1 MKNISKEFKVGL
13 LVVVAGVLLYLGFN
27 FLKGRDF
34 FSSDNTFYTFY
45 DDIDGLTNS
54 NQVIV
59 NGYAVGRVEAIEML
73 PDRGNKLLITLKIK
87 KDISVTEGSVSM
99 LADGGLLG
107 GKQINLVLGKGKL
120 LESGDTLKGDVEL
133 GLTDLIA
140 AKAGPLAQNIDSTA
154 LVLKNMLVKY
164 EAMSGTV
171 AEILDNTKMT
181 TASINGVLADNR
193 QQLRNITANL
203 AALTSSL
210 KDTEAQFKPIL
221 AKLNTFADSLNQL
234 QFGEISRRSNEILV
248 ELNKTTRSINNA
260 DGTLGKLIHSDSLYQ
275 QINYTV
281 SDLDR
286 LLIDLR
292 EHPQRYVHLSVFGRK
307 ESKEEKEEKRK
318 EAKIKEDKKKEEE
331 GK

>member
-13 LVVVAGVLLYLGFN
+13 LVVVAITLLYLGFN

-45 DDIDGLTNS
+45 DDIDGLTIS
-54 NQVIV
+54 NQVII
-59 NGYAVGRVEAIEML
+59 NGYAVGRVDKIELL
-73 PDRGNKLLITLKIK
+73 PNQGNKLLVALKVK
-87 KDISVTEGSVSM
+87 KDIGVTEGSVAT

-107 GKQINLVLGKGKL
+107 GKQINLILGKGKI
-120 LESGDTLKGDVEL
+120 LESGDTLKSEIEL
-133 GLTDLIA
+133 GLAAMIA

-154 LVLKNMLVKY
+154 LVLKNMLVQY
-164 EAMSGTV
+164 EAMSGTIK
-171 AEILDNTKMT
+171 EILENTKMT
-181 TASINGVLADNR
+181 TSSINGILADNR
-193 QQLRNITANL
+193 QQLKNITANL

-210 KDTEAQFKPIL
+210 KDTEAQFKPII
-221 AKLNTFADSLNQL
+221 AKLNKFADSLNEL
-234 QFGEISRRSNEILV
+234 EFGEISKKSNELLA
-248 ELNKTTRSINNA
+248 ELNKTTQAINNSE
-260 DGTLGKLIHSDSLYQ
+260 GSLGKLIHSDSLYQ
-275 QINYTV
+275 QLNYTV

-307 ESKEEKEEKRK
+307 ENKD
-318 EAKIKEDKKKEEE
+318 DKKESDNK

>member
-1 MKNISKEFKVGL
+1 VKNISKEFKVGL
-13 LVVVAGVLLYLGFN
+13 LVVVAITLLYLGFN

-45 DDIDGLTNS
+45 NDIDGLTIS
-54 NQVIV
+54 NQVII
-59 NGYAVGRVEAIEML
+59 NGYAVGRVDKIELL
-73 PDRGNKLLITLKIK
+73 PEQGNKLMVTLKVK
-87 KDISVTEGSVSM
+87 KAIGVTEGSVPM

-107 GKQINLVLGKGKL
+107 GKQINLILGKGKV

-133 GLTDLIA
+133 GLTDMIA
-140 AKAGPLAQNIDSTA
+140 EKAGPLARNIDSTA
-154 LVLKNMLVKY
+154 LVLKNMLVQY
-164 EAMSGTV
+164 EAMSGSI

-181 TASINGVLADNR
+181 TASINGILDDNR
-193 QQLRNITANL
+193 QQLKNITANL

-210 KDTEAQFKPIL
+210 KDTEAQFKPII
-221 AKLNTFADSLNQL
+221 AKLNTFAESLNEL
-234 QFGEISRRSNEILV
+234 EFAEISKKSNELLA
-248 ELNKTTRSINNA
+248 ELNKTTKSINNSE
-260 DGTLGKLIHSDSLYQ
+260 GTLGKLIHSDSLYQ
-275 QINYTV
+275 QLNYTV

-307 ESKEEKEEKRK
+307 EGKEN
-318 EAKIKEDKKKEEE
+318 KEDKKDNDKK

>member
-1 MKNISKEFKVGL
+1 MKNISKEFRVGL
-13 LVVVAGVLLYLGFN
+13 LVVVAGALLYLGFN
-27 FLKGRDF
+27 FLKGSDF

-45 DDIDGLTNS
+45 DDIDGLTIS
-54 NQVIV
+54 NQIII
-59 NGYAVGRVEAIEML
+59 NGYAVGRVEKIELL
-73 PDRGNKLLITLKIK
+73 PAKGNKLFVTLKVK
-87 KDISVTEGSVSM
+87 KDISITEGSVPM

-107 GKQINLVLGKGKL
+107 GKQINLVLGKGRVL
-120 LESGDTLKGDVEL
+120 QSGDTLVGDVEL
-133 GLTDLIA
+133 GLAALIA
-140 AKAGPLAQNIDSTA
+140 EKAGPLAQNIDSTA

-164 EAMSGTV
+164 EAMSGTI

-181 TASINGVLADNR
+181 TSSINGILEDNR
-193 QQLRNITANL
+193 QQLKNITSNL

-210 KDTEAQFKPIL
+210 KDTEAQFKPII

-234 QFGEISRRSNEILV
+234 EFGEISRKSNQLLA
-248 ELNKTTRSINNA
+248 ELNKTTQSINNA

-307 ESKEEKEEKRK
+307 ENK
-318 EAKIKEDKKKEEE
+318 DDKKEEE
-331 GK
+331 KNKKEN

>member
-13 LVVVAGVLLYLGFN
+13 LVVVAGALLYLGFN

-45 DDIDGLTNS
+45 DDIDGLTIS
-54 NQVIV
+54 NQIIV
-59 NGYAVGRVEAIEML
+59 NGYAVGRVDGIELL
-73 PDRGNKLLITLKIK
+73 PNQGNKLMVTLKIK
-87 KDISVTEGSVSM
+87 KDIGVTEGSIPT

-107 GKQINLVLGKGKL
+107 GKQINLILGKGKV
-120 LESGDTLKGDVEL
+120 LESGDTLQSDVEL
-133 GLTDLIA
+133 GLA
-140 AKAGPLAQNIDSTA
+140 AMVAEKAGPLAQNIDSTA

-164 EAMSGTV
+164 EAMSGSV

-181 TASINGVLADNR
+181 TASINGILEDNR

-210 KDTEAQFKPIL
+210 KDTEAQFKPII
-221 AKLNTFADSLNQL
+221 AKLNTFAESLNEL
-234 QFGEISRRSNEILV
+234 EIGEISKKSNELLA
-248 ELNKTTRSINNA
+248 ELNKTTKAINNA
-260 DGTLGKLIHSDSLYQ
+260 DGSLGKLIHSDSLYQ
-275 QINYTV
+275 QLNYTV

-307 ESKEEKEEKRK
+307 ENKNNKKD
-318 EAKIKEDKKKEEE
+318 EDKDKE

>member
-13 LVVVAGVLLYLGFN
+13 LVVVAGMLLYLGFN

-45 DDIDGLTNS
+45 DDIDGLTLS

-59 NGYAVGRVEAIEML
+59 NGYAVGRVDGIEML
-73 PDRGNKLLITLKIK
+73 PNQENKLMITLKIK
-87 KDISVTEGSVSM
+87 KDISVKEGSVPM

-120 LESGDTLKGDVEL
+120 LESGDTLKGDIEL
-133 GLTDLIA
+133 GLTDMIA
-140 AKAGPLAQNIDSTA
+140 EKAAPLAKNIDSTA
-154 LVLKNMLVKY
+154 LVLKNMLVQY
-164 EAMSGTV
+164 EAMSGSV

-181 TASINGVLADNR
+181 TASINGILADNR
-193 QQLRNITANL
+193 QQLKNITANL

-210 KDTEAQFKPIL
+210 KDTEAQFKPVI
-221 AKLNTFADSLNQL
+221 AKLNTFAESLNEL
-234 QFGEISRRSNEILV
+234 EFAEISKKSNELLA
-248 ELNKTTRSINNA
+248 ELNKTTQSINNA

-275 QINYTV
+275 QLNYTV

-292 EHPQRYVHLSVFGRK
+292 EHPQRYVHLSVFGK
-307 ESKEEKEEKRK
+307 K
-318 EAKIKEDKKKEEE
+318 DKKKEEE
-331 GK
+331 EKKEK

>member
-13 LVVVAGVLLYLGFN
+13 LVVVAGALLYLGFN

-45 DDIDGLTNS
+45 DDIDGLTVS
-54 NQVIV
+54 NQVII
-59 NGYAVGRVEAIEML
+59 NGYAVGRVDEVEL
-73 PDRGNKLLITLKIK
+73 LSNQGNKLMVTLKITK
-87 KDISVTEGSVSM
+87 EIDVTQGSVPM

-107 GKQINLVLGKGKL
+107 GKQINLVLGKGKI

-133 GLTDLIA
+133 GLTDMIA
-140 AKAGPLAQNIDSTA
+140 EKAAPLAKNIDSTA
-154 LVLKNMLVKY
+154 LVLKNMLVQY
-164 EAMSGTV
+164 EAMSGSI

-181 TASINGVLADNR
+181 TASINGILKDNR
-193 QQLRNITANL
+193 QQLKNITSNL

-210 KDTEAQFKPIL
+210 KDTETQFKPII

-234 QFGEISRRSNEILV
+234 QFGEISRKSNELLA
-248 ELNKTTRSINNA
+248 ELNKTTKGINNA

-292 EHPQRYVHLSVFGRK
+292 EHPQRYVHLSVFGK
-307 ESKEEKEEKRK
+307 KQQKEEK
-318 EAKIKEDKKKEEE
+318 KKE
-331 GK
+331 K

>member
-1 MKNISKEFKVGL
+1 VKNISKEFKVGL
-13 LVVVAGVLLYLGFN
+13 LVVVAGTLLYLGFN

-45 DDIDGLTNS
+45 DDIDGLTIS
-54 NQVIV
+54 NQVII
-59 NGYAVGRVEAIEML
+59 NGYAVGRVDGIELL
-73 PDRGNKLLITLKIK
+73 PNQGNRLKVTLKVK
-87 KDISVTEGSVSM
+87 KAISVRGGSVPM

-120 LESGDTLKGDVEL
+120 LESGDTLKGDIEL
-133 GLTDLIA
+133 GLAALIA

-154 LVLKNMLVKY
+154 LVLKNMLVQY
-164 EAMSGTV
+164 EAMSGTI
-171 AEILDNTKMT
+171 AEILENTRMT
-181 TASINGVLADNR
+181 TSSINGILADNR
-193 QQLRNITANL
+193 QQLKNITANL

-210 KDTEAQFKPIL
+210 KDTETQFKPII
-221 AKLNTFADSLNQL
+221 AKLNTFAESLNELEFAQ
-234 QFGEISRRSNEILV
+234 ISKKSNDLLA
-248 ELNKTTRSINNA
+248 ELNKTTKAINNSE
-260 DGTLGKLIHSDSLYQ
+260 GTLGKLIHSDSLYQ

-307 ESKEEKEEKRK
+307 EDKKNEE
-318 EAKIKEDKKKEEE
+318 KIKEKKDK
-331 GK
+331 

>member
-13 LVVVAGVLLYLGFN
+13 LVVVAGALLYLGFN

-34 FSSDNTFYTFY
+34 FSSDNTFYTLY
-45 DDIDGLTNS
+45 DDVDGLTVS
-54 NQVIV
+54 NQIII
-59 NGYAVGRVEAIEML
+59 NGYAVGRVDAIEL
-73 PDRGNKLLITLKIK
+73 IPEKENKLLVTLKIK
-87 KDISVTEGSVSM
+87 KMIGVTEGSVAM

-107 GKQINLVLGKGKL
+107 GKQINLVLGKGKV
-120 LESGDTLKGDVEL
+120 LESGATLIGDIEL

-140 AKAGPLAQNIDSTA
+140 EKAGPLAANIDSTA

-164 EAMSGTV
+164 EAMSGTIG
-171 AEILDNTKMT
+171 EILENTKMT
-181 TASINGVLADNR
+181 TSSINGILADNR

-203 AALTSSL
+203 AALTASL
-210 KDTEAQFKPIL
+210 KDTEAQFKPII

-234 QFGEISRRSNEILV
+234 EFGEISRKSNMLLA
-248 ELNKTTRSINNA
+248 ELNSTTQAINNA

-307 ESKEEKEEKRK
+307 EN
-318 EAKIKEDKKKEEE
+318 KEDKDKNKEDNKE
-331 GK
+331 K

>member
-45 DDIDGLTNS
+45 DDIDGLTIS
-54 NQVIV
+54 NQVII
-59 NGYAVGRVEAIEML
+59 NGYAVGRVDGIELL
-73 PDRGNKLLITLKIK
+73 PNQGNKLMVTLKVK
-87 KDISVTEGSVSM
+87 KDVSVKEGSVPM
-99 LADGGLLG
+99 LVDGGLLG
-107 GKQINLVLGKGKL
+107 GKQINLVLGKGKI
-120 LESGDTLKGDVEL
+120 LESGDTLKGDIEL
-133 GLTDLIA
+133 GLAALIA
-140 AKAGPLAQNIDSTA
+140 EKAGPLAQNIDSTA

-164 EAMSGTV
+164 EAMSGSIS
-171 AEILDNTKMT
+171 EILDNTKMT
-181 TASINGVLADNR
+181 TASINGILADNR
-193 QQLRNITANL
+193 QQLKNITSNL

-210 KDTEAQFKPIL
+210 KDTEAQFKPII
-221 AKLNTFADSLNQL
+221 AKLNTFAESLNDL
-234 QFGEISRRSNEILV
+234 EIAEISKQSNALLA
-248 ELNKTTRSINNA
+248 ELNKTTQAINNA
-260 DGTLGKLIHSDSLYQ
+260 DGSLGKLIHSDSLYQ
-275 QINYTV
+275 QLNYTV

-307 ESKEEKEEKRK
+307 ENKD
-318 EAKIKEDKKKEEE
+318 DKKDDDKK

>member
-13 LVVVAGVLLYLGFN
+13 LVVVAGALLYLGFN

-45 DDIDGLTNS
+45 DDIDGLTVS
-54 NQVIV
+54 NQIII
-59 NGYAVGRVEAIEML
+59 NGYAVGRVNGIELL
-73 PDRGNKLLITLKIK
+73 PEQNNKLKVTLKVK
-87 KDISVTEGSVSM
+87 KSIGVTEGSVTM

-107 GKQINLVLGKGKL
+107 GKQINLVLGKGKV

-133 GLTDLIA
+133 GLTDMIA
-140 AKAGPLAQNIDSTA
+140 EKAGHLAQNIDSTA

-164 EAMSGTV
+164 EAMSGSIG
-171 AEILDNTKMT
+171 EILENTKMT
-181 TASINGVLADNR
+181 TSSINGILSDNR
-193 QQLRNITANL
+193 QQLKNITANL

-210 KDTEAQFKPIL
+210 KDTEAQFKPII
-221 AKLNTFADSLNQL
+221 AKLNTFAESLNEL
-234 QFGEISRRSNEILV
+234 ELAEISKKSNELLAD
-248 ELNKTTRSINNA
+248 LNKTTQAINNS
-260 DGTLGKLIHSDSLYQ
+260 DGTLGKLINSDSLYQ
-275 QINYTV
+275 QLSYTV

-307 ESKEEKEEKRK
+307 ESKEEK
-318 EAKIKEDKKKEEE
+318 DKKKEDEKNKN

>member
-13 LVVVAGVLLYLGFN
+13 LVVVAGALLYLGFN

-45 DDIDGLTNS
+45 NDIDGLTIS
-54 NQVIV
+54 NQVII
-59 NGYAVGRVEAIEML
+59 NGYAVGRVDKIELL
-73 PDRGNKLLITLKIK
+73 PNQGNKLFVTLKVK
-87 KDISVTEGSVSM
+87 KDIGVTKGSVAT

-107 GKQINLVLGKGKL
+107 GKQINLILGKGKV
-120 LESGDTLKGDVEL
+120 LESGDTLKSDIEL
-133 GLTDLIA
+133 GLAAMIA

-154 LVLKNMLVKY
+154 LVLKNMLVQY
-164 EAMSGTV
+164 EAMSGTIG
-171 AEILDNTKMT
+171 EILENTKMT
-181 TASINGVLADNR
+181 TSSINGILADNR

-210 KDTEAQFKPIL
+210 KDTEAQFKPII
-221 AKLNTFADSLNQL
+221 AKLNTFADSLNEL
-234 QFGEISRRSNEILV
+234 EFGEISKKSNELLA
-248 ELNKTTRSINNA
+248 ELNKTTQAINNSK
-260 DGTLGKLIHSDSLYQ
+260 GSLGKLIHSDSLYQ
-275 QINYTV
+275 QLNYTV

-307 ESKEEKEEKRK
+307 ENKD
-318 EAKIKEDKKKEEE
+318 DKKDDDKK

>member
-13 LVVVAGVLLYLGFN
+13 LVVVAGALLYLGFN

-45 DDIDGLTNS
+45 DDIDGLTVS
-54 NQVIV
+54 NQVII
-59 NGYAVGRVEAIEML
+59 NGYAVGRVDEVEL
-73 PDRGNKLLITLKIK
+73 LSNQGNKLMVTLKITK
-87 KDISVTEGSVSM
+87 EIDVTQGSVPM

-107 GKQINLVLGKGKL
+107 GKQINLVLGKGKI

-133 GLTDLIA
+133 GLTDMIA
-140 AKAGPLAQNIDSTA
+140 EKAAPLAKNIDSTA
-154 LVLKNMLVKY
+154 LVLKNMLVQY
-164 EAMSGTV
+164 EAMSGSI

-181 TASINGVLADNR
+181 TASINGILKDNR
-193 QQLRNITANL
+193 QQLKNITSNL

-210 KDTEAQFKPIL
+210 KDTETQFKPII

-234 QFGEISRRSNEILV
+234 QFGEISRKSNELLA
-248 ELNKTTRSINNA
+248 ELNKTTKGINNA

-292 EHPQRYVHLSVFGRK
+292 EHPQRYVHLSVFGK
-307 ESKEEKEEKRK
+307 KQKKEEK
-318 EAKIKEDKKKEEE
+318 KKE
-331 GK
+331 K

>member
-13 LVVVAGVLLYLGFN
+13 LVVVAGALLYLGFN

-45 DDIDGLTNS
+45 DDIDGLTIS
-54 NQVIV
+54 NQVII
-59 NGYAVGRVEAIEML
+59 NGYAVGRVDGIEL
-73 PDRGNKLLITLKIK
+73 LTDKGNKLLVTLKVK
-87 KDISVTEGSVSM
+87 KDINVTKGSISM

-107 GKQINLVLGKGKL
+107 GKQINLILGKGKI
-120 LESGDTLKGDVEL
+120 LESGDTLVGDVEL
-133 GLTDLIA
+133 GIAALIA
-140 AKAGPLAQNIDSTA
+140 QKAGPLAQNIDSTA

-164 EAMSGTV
+164 EAMSGTIS
-171 AEILDNTKMT
+171 EILDNTKMT
-181 TASINGVLADNR
+181 TSSINGILADNR
-193 QQLRNITANL
+193 QQLKNITANL

-210 KDTEAQFKPIL
+210 KDTEAQFKPII
-221 AKLNTFADSLNQL
+221 AKLNTFAESLNEL
-234 QFGEISRRSNEILV
+234 EFAEISKKSNELLV
-248 ELNKTTRSINNA
+248 ELNKTTKSINNA

-307 ESKEEKEEKRK
+307 ENKDENKEEN
-318 EAKIKEDKKKEEE
+318 KKESNKENN
-331 GK
+331 KKDK

>member
-13 LVVVAGVLLYLGFN
+13 LVVVAGAMLYLGFN

-34 FSSDNTFYTFY
+34 FSRDNTFYTFY
-45 DDIDGLTNS
+45 DDIDGLTVS
-54 NQVIV
+54 NQVII
-59 NGYAVGRVEAIEML
+59 NGYAVGRVDKIELL
-73 PDRGNKLLITLKIK
+73 PEQGNKLLVTLKIK
-87 KDISVTEGSVSM
+87 KDISVREGSQSM

-107 GKQINLVLGKGKL
+107 GKQINLTLGKGKE
-120 LESGDTLKGDVEL
+120 LESGDTLKGGVEL

-140 AKAGPLAQNIDSTA
+140 EKADPLAKNIDSTA
-154 LVLKNMLVKY
+154 LVLKNMLVQY

-171 AEILDNTKMT
+171 GEILENTKMT
-181 TASINGVLADNR
+181 TASINGILADNR

-203 AALTSSL
+203 AALTASL
-210 KDTEAQFKPIL
+210 KDTEAQFKPII
-221 AKLNTFADSLNQL
+221 AKLDNFANSLNEL
-234 QFGEISRRSNEILV
+234 EVGEISKKSNELLA
-248 ELNKTTRSINNA
+248 ELNKTTQAINNA
-260 DGTLGKLIHSDSLYQ
+260 DGSLGKLIHSDSLYQ
-275 QINYTV
+275 QLNYTV

-307 ESKEEKEEKRK
+307 NKD
-318 EAKIKEDKKKEEE
+318 DKKDNDEN